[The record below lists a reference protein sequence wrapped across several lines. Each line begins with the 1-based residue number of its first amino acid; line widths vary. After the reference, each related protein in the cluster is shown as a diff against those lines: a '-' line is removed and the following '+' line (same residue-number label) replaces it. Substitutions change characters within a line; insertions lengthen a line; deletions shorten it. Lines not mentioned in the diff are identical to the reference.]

1 MKDQY
6 KIRLNEKRRRILNKQ
21 ILKRRQKKEVKV
33 IEEYV
38 KKEDFDRLIEDSL
51 KYQEYQLEYDD
62 IEDKEIDY
70 PED

>member
-1 MKDQY
+1 MKDQN

-21 ILKRRQKKEVKV
+21 IFKRRQKKEVKV